1 MLIVKSVE
9 GNGDQGLL
17 NQWRENNGD
26 QGFGGIM
33 EIKDLGIQT
42 IV

>member
-26 QGFGGIM
+26 QGFGENNGNQGFG
-33 EIKDLGIQT
+33 KYKL
-42 IV
+42 